1 MYKSF
6 VSGLIGFV
14 AKLNSLSL
22 AKFLDRIIKKNLR
35 IEKV

>member
-22 AKFLDRIIKKNLR
+22 AKFLRIIKKILR